1 MDNTTTFAEV
11 LEATERLSLEEQ
23 ETLVDTLHRRT
34 IERRREEL
42 AKDVQ
47 DARREFNEGRC
58 EATTPSELTKEIS
71 S

>member
-1 MDNTTTFAEV
+1 MTTFGEV
-11 LEATERLSLEEQ
+11 LEATDKLSLEEQ

-34 IERRREEL
+34 IERRRAEL

-47 DARREFNEGRC
+47 DAQQEFQQGRC
-58 EATTPSELTKEIS
+58 RAAIPSELMGEIS